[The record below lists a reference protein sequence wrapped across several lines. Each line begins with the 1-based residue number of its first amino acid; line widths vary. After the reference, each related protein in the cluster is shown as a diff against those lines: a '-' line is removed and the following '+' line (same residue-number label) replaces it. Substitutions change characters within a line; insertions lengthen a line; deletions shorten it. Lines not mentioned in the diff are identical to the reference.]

1 MGTIRMMASAL
12 VIGLGL
18 CALPALAEGEA
29 AQAPAAKGK
38 AHTEKA
44 KAGNERKGKAAG
56 DNAAAKDA
64 GAKRAEKGAAHEGK
78 GAAAQAPAREGKGA
92 GNKGE
97 GRAARTERRTG
108 KTEAAVPPPVLG
120 DAQTRID
127 KRQEYQTRRIEGGVK
142 RGSLTPDELAKLQS
156 QQKAIADME
165 AQFAGDGAL
174 TKEEVASLRRA
185 LNDASLQIWTEKR
198 DTDGV
203 QQPVVRLGKD
213 IFLSDATAARLE
225 SPDLT
230 RQEAR
235 AFTRDFAR
243 TLELRRQLATE
254 NLPEDQRA
262 TLEAEY
268 NDLLTKYFV
277 VKATVTTTAG

>member
-1 MGTIRMMASAL
+1 MGINHNAL
-12 VIGLGL
+12 DKVFKPLY
-18 CALPALAEGEA
+18 
-29 AQAPAAKGK
+29 
-38 AHTEKA
+38 
-44 KAGNERKGKAAG
+44 
-56 DNAAAKDA
+56 
-64 GAKRAEKGAAHEGK
+64 RADE
-78 GAAAQAPAREGKGA
+78 
-92 GNKGE
+92 
-97 GRAARTERRTG
+97 ARTERRTG

-213 IFLSDATAARLE
+213 IYLSDATAAKLE
-225 SPDLT
+225 DPTLS
-230 RQEAR
+230 RQDAR
-235 AFTRDFAR
+235 AFSHDFAR
-243 TLELRRQLATE
+243 LLDVKGKLASEDLTD
-254 NLPEDQRA
+254 DQRA
-262 TLEAEY
+262 ALQKEY
-268 NDLLTKYFV
+268 NDLLNKYFV
-277 VKATVTTTAG
+277 AKTPTDATAG